1 VVQYGL
7 RTQRHLKDLQT
18 KWEHHFVRELGR
30 PERFWFAK
38 RRILSSEANISIIA
52 TLDFNVIVGQVMA
65 LSLERII
72 WYDFNGFLHVEIFVE
87 EPFFS
92 APNSWK

>member
-7 RTQRHLKDLQT
+7 RTQRHLKDLRT
-18 KWEHHFVRELGR
+18 KWEHHFVRVLGG

-38 RRILSSEANISIIA
+38 RRIFVKQGEHFHHRDARFQCNARQLM
-52 TLDFNVIVGQVMA
+52 V

-72 WYDFNGFLHVEIFVE
+72 WYNFNGFLHVEIFVE
-87 EPFFS
+87 ETFF
-92 APNSWK
+92 PRKKVTR

>member
-1 VVQYGL
+1 M
-7 RTQRHLKDLQT
+7 
-18 KWEHHFVRELGR
+18 
-30 PERFWFAK
+30 
-38 RRILSSEANISIIA
+38 
-52 TLDFNVIVGQVMA
+52 LDFNVVVRQVMA

-92 APNSWK
+92 CQIAGNERWEVAVPIRHFIGKNRLPYIRLVCTSM

>member
-1 VVQYGL
+1 
-7 RTQRHLKDLQT
+7 
-18 KWEHHFVRELGR
+18 
-30 PERFWFAK
+30 
-38 RRILSSEANISIIA
+38 LSSKENISIIA
-52 TLDFNVIVGQVMA
+52 MLDFDVIVRQVMV

-92 APNSWK
+92 RQKVTRLALGGGVR